1 MVMMTGGVRERYDV
15 VVVGGGPAGL
25 AGALT
30 LARARRSVLVVDA
43 GEPRN
48 APAEGAHGLLGLE
61 GIRPTEL
68 LRRGRAEVRGYGGEV
83 VAGEVRDVTRD
94 RDGFAVTCADG
105 TTVRA
110 RGVLVASGVVDT
122 LPEVAGLWQHW
133 GSDVVHCPYCH
144 GWEVRERA
152 IGVLGTGPMSL
163 HQVKLFRQWTDD
175 LVYFPDRQPVPD
187 EEWIAARGIRVVPGE
202 VAGVESDAQ
211 GRLSGVR
218 MADGTFVARQA
229 LAVASRLESRTAFL
243 AGLGLTPVPH
253 PSGMGIHIPAEPTG
267 RTTVPGLWIAGN
279 ACDLAAQVG
288 SSAAA
293 GVMAAAQLNMELVE
307 ADTDRAVRAHR
318 AREVFSP
325 ESEARALA
333 SRTVRGSEG

>member
-1 MVMMTGGVRERYDV
+1 MVVMTGVRERYDV

-25 AGALT
+25 GGALT

-48 APAEGAHGLLGLE
+48 APAEGAHGVLGLE
-61 GIRPTEL
+61 GIKPTEL

-83 VAGEVRDVTRD
+83 VAGEVLDVTRD
-94 RDGFAVTCADG
+94 RGGFAVACADG

-110 RGVLVASGVVDT
+110 RAVLVASGLVDG
-122 LPEVAGLWQHW
+122 LPEVPGLREHW
-133 GSDVVHCPYCH
+133 GGDVVHCPYCH

-175 LVYFPDRQPVPD
+175 LVYFPDRQPVPED
-187 EEWIAARGIRVVPGE
+187 EWIAARGIRVVPGE
-202 VAGVESDAQ
+202 VAGVESDAE

-218 MADGTFVARQA
+218 MADRTFVPRQA
-229 LAVASRLESRTAFL
+229 LAVATRMEARAGFL
-243 AGLGLTPVPH
+243 TGLGLAPVPH
-253 PSGMGIHIPAEPTG
+253 PSGMGTHLPAEPTG
-267 RTTVPGLWIAGN
+267 RTEVPGLWIAGN
-279 ACDLAAQVG
+279 ATDLSAQVG
-288 SSAAA
+288 ASAAA
-293 GVMAAAQLNMELVE
+293 GVLAAAQLNMELVE
-307 ADTDRAVRAHR
+307 ADTERALTAHR

-325 ESEARALA
+325 ESEARVGAV
-333 SRTVRGSEG
+333 VRRSEG